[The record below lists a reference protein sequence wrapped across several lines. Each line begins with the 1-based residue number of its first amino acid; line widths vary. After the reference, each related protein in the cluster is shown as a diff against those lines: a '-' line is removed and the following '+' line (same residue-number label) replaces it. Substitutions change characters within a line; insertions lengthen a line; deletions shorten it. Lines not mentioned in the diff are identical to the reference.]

1 MAFIGLNDPHASE
14 APIELCSNVCSAMS
28 WVDWEMTDLPGGYMY
43 CCDLAEAAAALEEIN
58 SLGLGESSGLVQ
70 LPGAESTSTAAPT
83 PAAACQVN
91 LDQLSG
97 KYPPMMTRD
106 NNFLYPV
113 SEEADG
119 TRFLKFGKNILEKHN
134 ILSTQHIPKFIN

>member
-1 MAFIGLNDPHASE
+1 MNNPHKE
-14 APIELCSNVCSAMS
+14 VMPLELCTNVCSSMS

-58 SLGLGESSGLVQ
+58 SLGLGESSGLIQ

-83 PAAACQVN
+83 PAAACEVN
-91 LDQLSG
+91 LDQLRG
-97 KYPPMMTRD
+97 KYPPMLTRD

-119 TRFLKFGKNILEKHN
+119 TRLLKFGKKILEKHK
-134 ILSTQHIPKFIN
+134 ILSSQTQKHIHNFIN

>member
-1 MAFIGLNDPHASE
+1 MAFIGLNDPHAAE
-14 APIELCSNVCSAMS
+14 APKELCTNVCSAMS

-58 SLGLGESSGLVQ
+58 SLDLGESSGLIQ
-70 LPGAESTSTAAPT
+70 LPGAESTTTAAPT
-83 PAAACQVN
+83 PAAACQVS

-97 KYPPMMTRD
+97 KYPPILTRD
-106 NNFLYPV
+106 NNFLYPN

-119 TRFLKFGKNILEKHN
+119 TRFLKFGKTLFQNKK
-134 ILSTQHIPKFIN
+134 LSRPEVKSLN